1 MKFFGVSSLCCAL
14 LLLCSCS
21 LFSGKKGTDVPSPK
35 EFTRGGV
42 TFNIKA
48 DPQLNRYKNSPHT
61 LLVCIYQLKDPN
73 AFNQLADDPNSLS
86 KLMECSKF
94 DSSVA
99 YSKRTV
105 VQPGQNLSEQR
116 DTAEGARF
124 IGIAAGYYVTGSEK
138 TTHLAPLTSKS
149 ATSVNIELGP
159 NEISGVTVK

>member
-1 MKFFGVSSLCCAL
+1 MKFFRLSFLYFAL
-14 LLLCSCS
+14 FLLCSCS
-21 LFSGKKGTDVPSPK
+21 LFSGKKGTDVPPPK

-42 TFNIKA
+42 TVNIKA

-73 AFNQLADDPNSLS
+73 AFNQLADDPSALS

-99 YSKRTV
+99 YAKRTV
-105 VQPGQNLSEQR
+105 IQPGQNLSEQR

-138 TTHLAPLTSKS
+138 TTYLAPLTSKS
-149 ATSVNIELGP
+149 TTSVNIELGS